1 MQERHVALLIETST
15 TWGTDIVSG
24 IANYARKH
32 GDWYF
37 HLEPRGKYERLS
49 LPENWGGD
57 GIIARVTSK
66 ELAHELLQTNKPLVN
81 VSWYAFE
88 DLQCPTCT
96 ADEVKAGY
104 MIAEH
109 FLDRGFQSFA
119 YAGPMNRP
127 MYTDVFGHAYVKA
140 LDERGIECAW
150 FENSPSRPTNWTAR
164 LKELGKWLVTLPKP
178 LAVLAFSDIGGRQ
191 VAEACR
197 LSGLNI
203 PEEVAVIGGEHDA
216 LNCQIT
222 RPPLSSIDLC
232 PERIG
237 WEAAALLARLMDGEP
252 PPEEPIRITPARI
265 IVRQSTDTLAI
276 DDPILVQA
284 LEFIAEHAK
293 RAISVADVLESV
305 PVSRRVLEQRF
316 QKRLGRTP
324 AAEIRRVR
332 IETAKRMLAG
342 TNRSLNQIAAA
353 CGFDHPEV
361 LTRVFRR
368 YEGLTPSAYRRQIRS
383 SQ

>member
-1 MQERHVALLIETST
+1 MRERHVALLIETST
-15 TWGTDIVSG
+15 SWGSDIVSG

-37 HLEPRGKYERLS
+37 HLEPRGKYERLA
-49 LPENWGGD
+49 LPEDWGGD
-57 GIIARVTSK
+57 GVIARVTSK
-66 ELAHELLQTNKPLVN
+66 DLAQELLKIDRPTVN

-88 DLQCPTCT
+88 DLPFPTCT
-96 ADEVKAGY
+96 SDEVKAGC

-109 FLDRGFQSFA
+109 FLDRGFQHFA

-127 MYTDVFGHAYVKA
+127 LYTDVFGKAYDSA
-140 LDERGIECAW
+140 LDERGIECAR
-150 FENSPSRPTNWTAR
+150 FENRPSSRVNWTAR
-164 LKELGKWLVTLPKP
+164 LKELGQWLVGLPKP
-178 LAVLAFSDIGGRQ
+178 VAVLAFSDIGGRQ

-197 LSGLNI
+197 LCGLRI
-203 PEEVAVIGGEHDA
+203 PDEVAVIGGEHDA

-237 WEAAALLARLMDGEP
+237 WEAAALLARLMDGQP
-252 PPEEPIRITPARI
+252 PPEEPIRIPPARI
-265 IVRQSTDTLAI
+265 IVRQSTDTLAV
-276 DDPILVQA
+276 DDPVLVQA
-284 LEFIAEHAK
+284 LGFIAENAT
-293 RAISVADVLESV
+293 RAISVGDILESV

-332 IETAKRMLAG
+332 IEIAKRMLAG
-342 TNRSLNQIAAA
+342 TDRSLNQIAAA

-368 YEGLTPSAYRRQIRS
+368 YEGTTPSAYRRQIHGD
-383 SQ
+383 Q